1 MKLLYFCSHQIH
13 NLTPLFRSLAKRKEI
28 KFKVIYWVN
37 ISTNHHDPGFNKIIN
52 FEVDPLSGYDYYCLF
67 NERKDFLGQFKET
80 IDVSNLSKN
89 VYFIQLKTIDKIYT
103 EKIVVTN

>member
-37 ISTNHHDPGFNKIIN
+37 ISTNHHDPGFNKTIN
-52 FEVDPLSGYDYYCLF
+52 FEVDPLSDYDYYCLF
-67 NERKDFLGQFKET
+67 NERKDFVTAEDFDFFFK
-80 IDVSNLSKN
+80 DS
-89 VYFIQLKTIDKIYT
+89 
-103 EKIVVTN
+103 EKKRNIFFSSLASW